1 MKMYSS
7 IKPSRRQILV
17 GSAAASATALLSL
30 PAWAGNAG
38 GVNREDLGA
47 YTSTTRSANPANLQ
61 RVYDNAP
68 NGTLI
73 LLDNGTYGDFS
84 MDKASG
90 TNGAR
95 NIIAARYKHGAVLT
109 GRAELSG
116 AYNGLWGLKVAGNG
130 RIVHT
135 GGHHAFL
142 WRLLLDGCNNDA
154 IVMNDGD
161 DHEVLYCTF
170 SSWKQNCIN
179 VLKQVRRPLIE
190 RNFFNEMDPDAGN
203 CIFIGE
209 GAASAISDKIAARI
223 RYNVLKNIK
232 VFDPTKQYDPQFI
245 EIKSSDCVLEFN
257 TLYNEAGF
265 GKGTNLL
272 MRHGQDNIVKSNYL
286 ENLNALFVRGL
297 DNTLIANRFRT
308 GARLRISAGN
318 CSATFT
324 GPAGGLPGGTIRNIS
339 DGAKVYQ
346 NDGPLDVGYT
356 QSGFE
361 TLPAQRTQIYQH
373 TGTITFDLHA
383 NTVDRRANPA
393 PETAPMGTK
402 LADSAVGADA
412 P

>member
-1 MKMYSS
+1 MHSS
-7 IKPSRRQILV
+7 VRSSRRQILT
-17 GSAAASATALLSL
+17 GSAAAGVTVMLS
-30 PAWAGNAG
+30 PTAWAGNAG
-38 GVNREDLGA
+38 GVNREDLGT

-61 RVYDNAP
+61 SVYNNAP

-84 MDKASG
+84 MNKTSG
-90 TNGAR
+90 TSGAR

-109 GRAELSG
+109 GRAELAG

-130 RIVHT
+130 SIVLT
-135 GGHHAFL
+135 GGDHTFL
-142 WRLLLDGCNNDA
+142 WRLLLDGCNNEA

-170 SSWKQNCIN
+170 SNWRQNCIN
-179 VLKQVRRPLIE
+179 VLRRVRRPLIQ
-190 RNFFNEMDPDAGN
+190 RNYFNEMDPAAGN
-203 CIFIGE
+203 CIYIGE
-209 GAASAISDKIAARI
+209 GAASAISDKIAARV

-232 VFDPTKQYDPQFI
+232 VFDPSRQYDPQLI
-245 EIKSSDCVLEFN
+245 EIKSSNCVVEFN
-257 TLYNEAGF
+257 TLYNQAGF

-272 MRHGQDNIVKSNYL
+272 MRHGQDNIVRSNYL
-286 ENLNALFVRGL
+286 ENVNALFVRGL
-297 DNTLIANRFRT
+297 DNSLIANRFRT

-318 CSATFT
+318 CSAIFT
-324 GPAGGLPGGTIRNIS
+324 GPAGSLPGGTIRNIS

-346 NDGPLDVGYT
+346 NDGPLDVGFT
-356 QSGFE
+356 QSNFE

-373 TGTITFDLHA
+373 TGNITFDLHA
-383 NTVDRRANPA
+383 NTVDRRASPA

-412 P
+412 A